1 MPLSPR
7 ARTASSEKRPSR
19 SFAAAC
25 GAITFDAI
33 SLVRARAVSLFIA
46 PLPSGKQ
53 YATRW
58 VCAPFAFR
66 GAWVFPSLF
75 PARAERTEDLPVV
88 LPETWRPAANA
99 PGGPVTE
106 KRRSRVEHVAAEIVV
121 VHSRRE
127 PARDEVRVL
136 HDVLRRVEHADGEPP
151 SLPLQEEVGGTH
163 PARDEDERIASCTED
178 LPRLHV
184 GSDVGETDTAAVPT
198 HLEEDGFGEGLVH
211 AEVVQPGEQRR
222 VLLGSARR

>member
-25 GAITFDAI
+25 GAITLDAI
-33 SLVRARAVSLFIA
+33 SFARAKAISLFIA
-46 PLPSGKQ
+46 PLPTGKQ
-53 YATRW
+53 YATRR
-58 VCAPFAFR
+58 VCARRSAFR
-66 GAWVFPSLF
+66 GAWAFDHSF

-99 PGGPVTE
+99 PGRPLAE
-106 KRRSRVEHVAAEIVV
+106 KRRSRVEYVAAEIVV
-121 VHSRRE
+121 MHRRRE

-136 HDVLRRVEHADGEPP
+136 HDVLRGVEHADGEPT
-151 SLPLQEEVGGTH
+151 SLRLQEEVGGTH
-163 PARDEDERIASCTED
+163 PTRDEDERIASCTED

-184 GSDVGETDTAAVPT
+184 GGDVGEPDTAPVPT
-198 HLEEDGFGEGLVH
+198 HL
-211 AEVVQPGEQRR
+211 
-222 VLLGSARR
+222 